1 MREEAEEMGA
11 DRSNERVR
19 CLEGARDVSW
29 QEVET
34 TQDSVCRS
42 RPPWGDFFPTSSQLL
57 KASSACIQ
65 SFGVNTREEPCADAI
80 VQHLAHISSSSFF
93 LTIAP

>member
-19 CLEGARDVSW
+19 CLEGARDISW

-34 TQDSVCRS
+34 TQDSVCHS
-42 RPPWGDFFPTSSQLL
+42 RPPWGDFFPHL
-57 KASSACIQ
+57 Q
-65 SFGVNTREEPCADAI
+65 SVTE
-80 VQHLAHISSSSFF
+80 SFIRMHSKF
-93 LTIAP
+93 WCK